1 MDKRIESYL
10 DSVIPEKLSKKRQKL
25 IREELRDHISD
36 HIDFYTEIGYSEDE
50 SVEKA
55 LADMGDD
62 GGVTAMVKKDF
73 EKVYGEK
80 IWMPILAFVLT
91 TLVIMSA
98 MFGGVW
104 IVSGDSKGSP
114 QAYEVFLSFAIILV
128 MSFAM
133 VFAYRKGLKKTLL
146 AIGIPNL
153 LSGATVFYSGYSQPA
168 IYALISDIGF
178 LLEKTTP
185 LITYK
190 FASEQELVNEYI
202 SFIAGIVL
210 DIGLALVSLILFIRL
225 RKKGTPEKKSKKGI
239 IITASVLCAAAI
251 GLTFMYTG
259 TEKFYRSYKYV
270 MNGKKFETSDGI
282 CKQSEAAFESIDLG
296 MDYNE
301 AVRRLRVQGY
311 MPFDEYRKTQSREMS
326 KRLKYS
332 LGELELTVTDEG
344 YTVFINP
351 NIFYD
356 DNDIYGRNGSNG
368 FVYLRADSDG
378 CVESKGVGSG
388 AAVKDKY
395 GYVPDH
401 HSGGSGGRS
410 CYQNFK
416 TVRVGDRKDEVMK
429 KLAGE
434 NGDVFAKFV
443 TLKNG
448 EENEYC
454 RVSHAGSYGSDEI
467 YCPVVVEI
475 WFENEKFS
483 DAKLYVLDEFV
494 YGRQRVYELE
504 K

>member
-10 DSVIPEKLSKKRQKL
+10 DSVIPEKLSKRRQKL

-50 SVEKA
+50 SIKKA

-91 TLVIMSA
+91 MLMLFAAIYC
-98 MFGGVW
+98 GVW
-104 IVSGDSKGSP
+104 VLSADSKGSP
-114 QAYEVFLSFAIILV
+114 GVFEVIASFAIILV

-133 VFAYRKGLKKTLL
+133 VVAYRKGLKKTLL

-153 LSGATVFYSGYSQPA
+153 LFGATLFFSGYSQPA
-168 IYALISDIGF
+168 IYALISGIGL

-210 DIGLALVSLILFIRL
+210 DIGLALVSLILFIKL
-225 RKKGTPEKKSKKGI
+225 RKKGTPEKSGKKGI

-259 TEKFYRSYKYV
+259 TEKFYQNYKCV
-270 MNGKKFETSDGI
+270 MNGYEFEDSDGI
-282 CKQSEAAFESIDLG
+282 CKQSEAAFDSIDLG
-296 MDYNE
+296 MSYDE
-301 AVRRLRVQGY
+301 AKLKLRVQGY
-311 MPFDEYRKTQSREMS
+311 MPFDEYCETQSFGMR

-332 LGELELTVTDEG
+332 LSELKLTAIDDG

-356 DNDIYGRNGSNG
+356 YEGMYGRNYSNG
-368 FVYLRADSDG
+368 FAYLRSDSDG
-378 CVESKGVGSG
+378 CVESKGVGNG
-388 AAVKDKY
+388 TAIV
-395 GYVPDH
+395 GEVGVENH
-401 HSGGSGGRS
+401 HSSGSGGRS

-416 TVRVGDRKDEVMK
+416 TVRVGDGKDEVME

-475 WFENEKFS
+475 WFENERLS
-483 DAKLYVLDEFV
+483 DAKLYVLDEYV
-494 YGRQRVYELE
+494 HGRQRVYELG

>member
-10 DSVIPEKLSKKRQKL
+10 DSVIPEKLSKRRQKL

-50 SVEKA
+50 SIQKA

-91 TLVIMSA
+91 MLMLFAAIYCD
-98 MFGGVW
+98 VW
-104 IVSGDSKGSP
+104 ILSADSKGSP
-114 QAYEVFLSFAIILV
+114 GVFEVIASFAIILV

-153 LSGATVFYSGYSQPA
+153 LFGATLISSGYTQPA
-168 IYALISDIGF
+168 IYALVCDICF
-178 LLEKTTP
+178 MLEKLTP

-190 FASEQELVNEYI
+190 FASEQELVGEYI
-202 SFIAGIVL
+202 AYAAGVAT
-210 DIGLALVSLILFIRL
+210 DIGFALAALVLFIKL
-225 RKKGTPEKKSKKGI
+225 RKKGTPKKKSKKGI

-311 MPFDEYRKTQSREMS
+311 MSFDEYRKTQSREMS

-388 AAVKDKY
+388 TKPGD
-395 GYVPDH
+395 
-401 HSGGSGGRS
+401 GSYSVTFSSDDNSDGITEGI
-410 CYQNFK
+410 
-416 TVRVGDRKDEVMK
+416 V
-429 KLAGE
+429 E
-434 NGDVFAKFV
+434 NCSVSSKFF
-443 TLKNG
+443 TLKDG
-448 EENEYC
+448 VTIRKY
-454 RVSHAGSYGSDEI
+454 
-467 YCPVVVEI
+467 VVTP
-475 WFENEKFS
+475 
-483 DAKLYVLDEFV
+483 
-494 YGRQRVYELE
+494 GRPYRMEDML
-504 K
+504 

>member
-10 DSVIPEKLSKKRQKL
+10 DSVIPEKLSKRRQKL

-36 HIDFYTEIGYSEDE
+36 HIEFYTEIGYSEDE
-50 SVEKA
+50 SIQKA

-128 MSFAM
+128 MSFALA
-133 VFAYRKGLKKTLL
+133 VAYRKGFKKTLL

-153 LSGATVFYSGYSQPA
+153 LFGATLISSGYSQPA

-210 DIGLALVSLILFIRL
+210 DIGLALVSLILFIKL

-239 IITASVLCAAAI
+239 IIMASVLCAAAI

-259 TEKFYRSYKYV
+259 TEEFYRSYKYV

-401 HSGGSGGRS
+401 HSGGSGGRD
-410 CYQNFK
+410 CYHNYK
-416 TVRVGDRKDEVMK
+416 TVRAGDSRDEVMK

-434 NGDVFAKFV
+434 DGDIFARFL

-454 RVSHAGSYGSDEI
+454 RVSHAGSGEPDEI
-467 YCPVVVEI
+467 YYPVVAEL
-475 WFENEKFS
+475 WFENGKLS
-483 DAKLYVLDEFV
+483 DAKLYCLSEYV
-494 YGRQRVYELE
+494 YNETRVYELQ

>member
-10 DSVIPEKLSKKRQKL
+10 DSVIPEKLSKRRQKL

-50 SVEKA
+50 SIQKA

-91 TLVIMSA
+91 TAVIMAA
-98 MFGGVW
+98 MSCGVW
-104 IVSGDSKGSP
+104 ILSADSKGSP
-114 QAYEVFLSFAIILV
+114 ETAEIFASFAIILAF
-128 MSFAM
+128 SFALA
-133 VFAYRKGLKKTLL
+133 VAYRKGFKKTLL

-153 LSGATVFYSGYSQPA
+153 LFGATLISSGYTQPA

-210 DIGLALVSLILFIRL
+210 DIGLALVSLILFIKL

-270 MNGKKFETSDGI
+270 MNGYKFETSDGI
-282 CKQSEAAFESIDLG
+282 CKQSEAVFDSIELG
-296 MDYNE
+296 MSYDE
-301 AVRRLRVQGY
+301 AKLKLRVQGY
-311 MPFDEYRKTQSREMS
+311 MPFDEYCETQSGGMR

-332 LGELELTVTDEG
+332 LNELDLAVTDEG
-344 YTVFINP
+344 YTVFVNP
-351 NIFYD
+351 NVFYD
-356 DNDIYGRNGSNG
+356 YSGIDGRNYSNG
-368 FVYLRADSDG
+368 FVYIRADSDG
-378 CVESKGVGSG
+378 CIESKGVGSG
-388 AAVKDKY
+388 TKPGD
-395 GYVPDH
+395 
-401 HSGGSGGRS
+401 GSYSVTFSSDDNSDGITEGI
-410 CYQNFK
+410 
-416 TVRVGDRKDEVMK
+416 V
-429 KLAGE
+429 E
-434 NGDVFAKFV
+434 NCSVSSKFF
-443 TLKNG
+443 TLKDG
-448 EENEYC
+448 VTTRKY
-454 RVSHAGSYGSDEI
+454 
-467 YCPVVVEI
+467 VVTP
-475 WFENEKFS
+475 
-483 DAKLYVLDEFV
+483 
-494 YGRQRVYELE
+494 GRPYRIEDML
-504 K
+504 

>member
-10 DSVIPEKLSKKRQKL
+10 DSVIPEKLSKRRQKL

-50 SVEKA
+50 SIQKA

-62 GGVTAMVKKDF
+62 GGVTEMIKKDF

-91 TLVIMSA
+91 AAVIMTA
-98 MFGGVW
+98 MSCGVW
-104 IVSGDSKGSP
+104 IWSADSKGSP
-114 QAYEVFLSFAIILV
+114 ETAEIFASFAIILAF
-128 MSFAM
+128 SFALA
-133 VFAYRKGLKKTLL
+133 VAYRKGFKKTLL

-153 LSGATVFYSGYSQPA
+153 LFGATVLYSGYSQPA

-210 DIGLALVSLILFIRL
+210 DIGLALVSLILFIKL

-282 CKQSEAAFESIDLG
+282 CKQSEAAFDSIELG
-296 MDYNE
+296 MSYDE
-301 AVRRLRVQGY
+301 AKLKLRVQGY
-311 MPFDEYRKTQSREMS
+311 MPFDEYCETQSGGMR

-332 LGELELTVTDEG
+332 LNELDLAVTDEG
-344 YTVFINP
+344 YTVFVNP
-351 NIFYD
+351 NVFYD
-356 DNDIYGRNGSNG
+356 YSGIDGRNYSNG
-368 FVYLRADSDG
+368 FVYIRADSDG
-378 CVESKGVGSG
+378 CIESKGVGSG
-388 AAVKDKY
+388 TKPGD
-395 GYVPDH
+395 
-401 HSGGSGGRS
+401 GSYSVTFSSDDNSDGITEGI
-410 CYQNFK
+410 
-416 TVRVGDRKDEVMK
+416 V
-429 KLAGE
+429 E
-434 NGDVFAKFV
+434 NCSVSSKFF
-443 TLKNG
+443 TLKDG
-448 EENEYC
+448 VTTRKY
-454 RVSHAGSYGSDEI
+454 
-467 YCPVVVEI
+467 VVTP
-475 WFENEKFS
+475 
-483 DAKLYVLDEFV
+483 
-494 YGRQRVYELE
+494 GRPYRIEDML
-504 K
+504 

>member
-10 DSVIPEKLSKKRQKL
+10 DSVIPEKLSKRRQKL

-50 SVEKA
+50 SIQKA

-91 TLVIMSA
+91 AAVIMAA
-98 MFGGVW
+98 MSCGVW
-104 IVSGDSKGSP
+104 ILSADSKGSP
-114 QAYEVFLSFAIILV
+114 ETAEIFASFAIILAF
-128 MSFAM
+128 SFALA
-133 VFAYRKGLKKTLL
+133 VAYRKGFKKTLL

-153 LSGATVFYSGYSQPA
+153 LFGATLISSGYTQPA
-168 IYALISDIGF
+168 IYALVCDICF
-178 LLEKTTP
+178 MLEKTTP

-210 DIGLALVSLILFIRL
+210 DIGLALVSLILFIKL

-239 IITASVLCAAAI
+239 IITASVLCTAAI

-259 TEKFYRSYKYV
+259 TEEFYRSYKYV

-401 HSGGSGGRS
+401 HSGGSGGRD
-410 CYQNFK
+410 CYHNFK
-416 TVRVGDRKDEVMK
+416 TVRAGDSRDEVMK
-429 KLAGE
+429 KLTGE
-434 NGDVFAKFV
+434 DGDIFARFL

-448 EENEYC
+448 EESEYC
-454 RVSHAGSYGSDEI
+454 RVSHAGRGEPDEI
-467 YCPVVVEI
+467 YYPVVAEL
-475 WFENEKFS
+475 WFENGKLS
-483 DAKLYVLDEFV
+483 DAKLYCLSEYV
-494 YGRQRVYELE
+494 YNETRVYELQ

>member
-10 DSVIPEKLSKKRQKL
+10 DSVIPEKLSKRRQKL

-50 SVEKA
+50 SIQKA

-91 TLVIMSA
+91 MLMLFAAIYC
-98 MFGGVW
+98 GVW
-104 IVSGDSKGSP
+104 ILSADSKGSP
-114 QAYEVFLSFAIILV
+114 GVFEVIASFAIILV

-153 LSGATVFYSGYSQPA
+153 LFGATLISSGYTQPA
-168 IYALISDIGF
+168 IYALVCDICF
-178 LLEKTTP
+178 MLEKLTP

-190 FASEQELVNEYI
+190 FASEQELVGEYI
-202 SFIAGIVL
+202 AYAAGVAT
-210 DIGLALVSLILFIRL
+210 DIGFALAALVLFIKL
-225 RKKGTPEKKSKKGI
+225 RKKGTPKKKSKKGI

-301 AVRRLRVQGY
+301 AVRRLHVQGY

-388 AAVKDKY
+388 TKPGD
-395 GYVPDH
+395 
-401 HSGGSGGRS
+401 GSYSVTFSSDDNSDGITEGI
-410 CYQNFK
+410 
-416 TVRVGDRKDEVMK
+416 V
-429 KLAGE
+429 E
-434 NGDVFAKFV
+434 NCSVSSKFF
-443 TLKNG
+443 TLKDG
-448 EENEYC
+448 VTIRKY
-454 RVSHAGSYGSDEI
+454 
-467 YCPVVVEI
+467 VVTP
-475 WFENEKFS
+475 
-483 DAKLYVLDEFV
+483 
-494 YGRQRVYELE
+494 GRPYRMEDML
-504 K
+504 

>member
-1 MDKRIESYL
+1 MR
-10 DSVIPEKLSKKRQKL
+10 
-25 IREELRDHISD
+25 
-36 HIDFYTEIGYSEDE
+36 
-50 SVEKA
+50 
-55 LADMGDD
+55 
-62 GGVTAMVKKDF
+62 
-73 EKVYGEK
+73 
-80 IWMPILAFVLT
+80 
-91 TLVIMSA
+91 
-98 MFGGVW
+98 
-104 IVSGDSKGSP
+104 
-114 QAYEVFLSFAIILV
+114 
-128 MSFAM
+128 
-133 VFAYRKGLKKTLL
+133 
-146 AIGIPNL
+146 
-153 LSGATVFYSGYSQPA
+153 
-168 IYALISDIGF
+168 
-178 LLEKTTP
+178 
-185 LITYK
+185 
-190 FASEQELVNEYI
+190 ELVNEYI

-210 DIGLALVSLILFIRL
+210 DIGLALVSLILFIKL

-259 TEKFYRSYKYV
+259 TEEFYRSYKYV

-356 DNDIYGRNGSNG
+356 DNDIYGQNGSNG

-401 HSGGSGGRS
+401 HSGGSGGRD
-410 CYQNFK
+410 CYHNFK
-416 TVRVGDRKDEVMK
+416 TVRAGDSRDEVMK

-434 NGDVFAKFV
+434 DGDIFARFL

-454 RVSHAGSYGSDEI
+454 RVSHAGRGAPDEI
-467 YCPVVVEI
+467 YYPVVAEL
-475 WFENEKFS
+475 WFENGKLS
-483 DAKLYVLDEFV
+483 DTKLYCLGEYV
-494 YGRQRVYELE
+494 YNETRVYELQ

>member
-1 MDKRIESYL
+1 MDKRIEEYL
-10 DSVIPEKLSKKRQKL
+10 DSVVPERLSKRRKML

-50 SVEKA
+50 SIQKA

-91 TLVIMSA
+91 ILVIFTA
-98 MFGGVW
+98 
-104 IVSGDSKGSP
+104 VSCGIFVTMVESKGSP
-114 QAYEVFLSFAIILV
+114 QAYEVFVSFVIV
-128 MSFAM
+128 FAM
-133 VFAYRKGLKKTLL
+133 SLALAVIYRKGLKKTLL
-146 AIGIPNL
+146 AMGIAHL
-153 LSGATVFYSGYSQPA
+153 LSGATVLYSGYSQPA

-178 LLEKTTP
+178 LLEKTTS

-210 DIGLALVSLILFIRL
+210 DIGLALVSLILFIKL

-332 LGELELTVTDEG
+332 LGELELTVTDER

-395 GYVPDH
+395 GYVPNH
-401 HSGGSGGRS
+401 HSGGSGGRD
-410 CYQNFK
+410 CYHNFK
-416 TVRVGDRKDEVMK
+416 TVRAGDSRDEVMK

-434 NGDVFAKFV
+434 DGDIFARFL

-454 RVSHAGSYGSDEI
+454 RVSHAGRGAPDEI
-467 YCPVVVEI
+467 YYPVVAEL
-475 WFENEKFS
+475 WFENGKLS
-483 DAKLYVLDEFV
+483 DAKLYCLSKYV
-494 YGRQRVYELE
+494 YNETRVYELQ

>member
-10 DSVIPEKLSKKRQKL
+10 DSVIPEKLSKRRQKL

-50 SVEKA
+50 SIKKA

-91 TLVIMSA
+91 ILVIFTA
-98 MFGGVW
+98 
-104 IVSGDSKGSP
+104 VSCGIFVTMVESKGNP
-114 QAYEVFLSFAIILV
+114 QAYEVFVSFVIV
-128 MSFAM
+128 FTMSLALA
-133 VFAYRKGLKKTLL
+133 VIYRKGLKKTLL
-146 AIGIPNL
+146 AMGIAHL
-153 LSGATVFYSGYSQPA
+153 LSGATVLYSGYSQPA
-168 IYALISDIGF
+168 IYALIYDVCLLLEETTPLTMYKVVDTAEYIVLIAGVAVDIGF
-178 LLEKTTP
+178 
-185 LITYK
+185 
-190 FASEQELVNEYI
+190 A
-202 SFIAGIVL
+202 IVS
-210 DIGLALVSLILFIRL
+210 VILYNRL
-225 RKKGTPEKKSKKGI
+225 RKNGVPEKSGKKKI

-251 GLTFMYTG
+251 CLTLAYGKSENYFNKY
-259 TEKFYRSYKYV
+259 EYV
-270 MNGKKFETSDGI
+270 MNGYKFETSDGI

-401 HSGGSGGRS
+401 HSGGSGGRD

-475 WFENEKFS
+475 WFENEKLS

>member
-10 DSVIPEKLSKKRQKL
+10 DSVIPEKLSKRRQKL

-50 SVEKA
+50 SIQKA

-91 TLVIMSA
+91 MLMLFAAIYC
-98 MFGGVW
+98 GVW
-104 IVSGDSKGSP
+104 ILSADSKGSP
-114 QAYEVFLSFAIILV
+114 GVFEVIASFAIILV

-153 LSGATVFYSGYSQPA
+153 LFGATLISSGYTQPA
-168 IYALISDIGF
+168 IYALVCDICF
-178 LLEKTTP
+178 MLEKLTP

-190 FASEQELVNEYI
+190 FASEQELVGEYI
-202 SFIAGIVL
+202 AYAAGVAT
-210 DIGLALVSLILFIRL
+210 DIGFALAALVLFIKL
-225 RKKGTPEKKSKKGI
+225 RKKGTPKKKSKKGI

-301 AVRRLRVQGY
+301 AVRRLRIQGY

-388 AAVKDKY
+388 TKPGD
-395 GYVPDH
+395 
-401 HSGGSGGRS
+401 GSYSVTFSSDDNSDGITEGI
-410 CYQNFK
+410 
-416 TVRVGDRKDEVMK
+416 V
-429 KLAGE
+429 E
-434 NGDVFAKFV
+434 NCSVSSKFF
-443 TLKNG
+443 TLKDG
-448 EENEYC
+448 VTIRKY
-454 RVSHAGSYGSDEI
+454 
-467 YCPVVVEI
+467 VVTP
-475 WFENEKFS
+475 
-483 DAKLYVLDEFV
+483 
-494 YGRQRVYELE
+494 GRPYRMEDML
-504 K
+504 